1 MKHHY
6 PHSLLTLTWTLLGL
20 LLPLF
25 AFAQPEND
33 ECENSIEVI
42 DITNTCFEE
51 LYSNEGA
58 TPTGFTGGGGL
69 SNDGRDVWF
78 RFTALASDLTITVR
92 GGGEVGTTLDRPEVE
107 LFVDNGCEGSFNILE
122 SVVGDGAVAELYQGG
137 LFPGGTYLFRV
148 QGRNRAEGTFQLCI
162 NNYFPPEEP
171 GGDLVLASM
180 LCDKTPF
187 VIQLIDG
194 TGADPDEAAGTCL
207 DISGSGISS
216 EQSSTW
222 FTWIAE
228 NDGTLEFTLD
238 PLNPSDD
245 LDFVVYEL
253 PRGINDTR
261 DKEPL
266 RCMATACLGPTGLS
280 SASSDTVED
289 LGCDPGEDGFVRAID
304 MEEGKAYGLL
314 INNFSESGNGFSI
327 TFGGTGNFQGPEPAV
342 EAMID
347 GRVIV
352 SEEIC
357 AGEQVEFS
365 GANSSFILGEIVAYE
380 WIFGVGANP
389 ATGTGVN
396 PGVVTYDEPGTKSVV
411 LTITTDLGCKIS
423 EVREAV
429 VIVRPCCEE
438 DNFILGDASVTD
450 VVCGDQRGGIEFS
463 ATSNS
468 PIRSYEWND
477 GINLASRPNLEV
489 GEYIVTVTNL
499 ATCKDTFMYQVDSIP
514 PFTVDTILT
523 PPQCNG
529 GTDGAIE
536 LVVNSETPVTFVWAN
551 GRGTSNSINGLSV
564 GVYNATIVDA
574 NGCRDNYVI
583 DLKELELALDPVIEA
598 VTDPL
603 CFGGQG
609 SIEVDITNGTGPFQ
623 YNYNDGRGLIS
634 ANSLRNI
641 SADTYIVNV
650 EDANACKGVF
660 EFMVADPP
668 ALNLSLDA
676 ENISCSGQQDGRIDA
691 AVEGGTGDYNYDW
704 SNNQNRDSITNLTS
718 GTYTLTVTDEN
729 DCVITEMASIIEP
742 SDINLAI
749 ARILDARCFGEAS
762 GAVEIDVTGG
772 SPAFEYS
779 IDDGPFQDS
788 PILMDLAAETYA
800 ITVRD
805 SRGCSDDIE
814 ATVREPEELVVELF
828 SSTDVV
834 DLGRST
840 DLETAIQPAF
850 INVDYA
856 WSPPAL
862 VSCENCPS
870 PTVSPVLNTTF
881 IVTVTDEADCTATD
895 SLFLRVDPNRDI
907 FIPNAFSPGFD
918 GINDEFNLYG
928 GISAAEIS
936 EIRVFDRWG
945 NLIYTASGV
954 PLGNSGL
961 GWDGQYKGRDVP
973 SGVYAFYAKVLFI
986 DGAVVDYEGD
996 VTVLR

>member
-1 MKHHY
+1 MKHYYTH
-6 PHSLLTLTWTLLGL
+6 PILTLSWTLFGL
-20 LLPLF
+20 LLPIL
-25 AFAQPEND
+25 AFAQAAND
-33 ECENSIEVI
+33 ECENAIEVI

-51 LYSNEGA
+51 LYTNVGA
-58 TPTGFTGGGGL
+58 TPTGFTGAGSL

-92 GGGEVGTTLDRPEVE
+92 GGGEVGTTLERPEVE
-107 LFVDNGCEGSFNILE
+107 LFVDNGCEGTFNILE
-122 SVVGDGAVAELYQGG
+122 SVAGNGNVAELYQGG

-148 QGRNRAEGTFQLCI
+148 QGRSRAEGTFQLCI

-171 GGDLVLASM
+171 GGDLILASM

-207 DISGSGISS
+207 DIAGSGISS

-245 LDFVVYEL
+245 LDFVVFEL

-289 LGCDPGEDGFVRAID
+289 LGCDPGEDGFVSAIN

-347 GRVIV
+347 GRVIQ

-389 ATGTGVN
+389 ATGTGLD

-429 VIVRPCCEE
+429 VIVKPCCEE
-438 DNFILGDASVTD
+438 DNFILGDATVTD
-450 VVCGDQRGGIEFS
+450 VICGDQRGGIEFS

-468 PIRSYEWND
+468 PIRAYDWND
-477 GINLASRPNLEV
+477 GSNLASRPNLEV
-489 GEYIVTVTNL
+489 GEYIVTVTNF
-499 ATCKDTFMYQVDSIP
+499 ATCKDTFTYQVDSIP

-523 PPQCNG
+523 PPQCNE

-536 LVVNSETPVTFVWAN
+536 LVVTSETDVTFNWAN
-551 GRGTSNSINGLSV
+551 GRGTSNIIDGLSV
-564 GVYNATIVDA
+564 GVYSATIEDA
-574 NGCRDNYVI
+574 NGCLDNYVI
-583 DLKELELALDPVIEA
+583 DLKELQLELDPVIEA

-609 SIEVDITNGTGPFQ
+609 AIEVDISNGTGPFQ
-623 YNYNDGRGLIS
+623 YNWNDGRGLIG

-641 SADTYIVNV
+641 IADRYIVNV

-660 EFMVADPP
+660 EFIVVDPP
-668 ALNLSLDA
+668 ALNLSLTA
-676 ENISCSGQQDGRIDA
+676 ENISCSGQQDGRIA
-691 AVEGGTGDYNYDW
+691 AIVEGGTGNYNYAW
-704 SNNQNRDSITNLTS
+704 SNNQNRDSITNLTA
-718 GTYTLTVTDEN
+718 GTYNLTVTDEN
-729 DCVITEMASIIEP
+729 DCTITELASIIEP
-742 SDINLAI
+742 SDINLSI

-762 GAVEIDVTGG
+762 GSIQIDATGG

-779 IDDGPFQDS
+779 VDDDPFQDS
-788 PILMDLAAETYA
+788 PELMDLAAETYT

-805 SRGCSDDIE
+805 SRGCSDEIE
-814 ATVREPEELVVELF
+814 ATVREPEELLVELF
-828 SSTDVV
+828 SSTEVV

-840 DLETAIQPAF
+840 DLETAVQPAF
-850 INVDYA
+850 TNVDYA
-856 WSPPAL
+856 WSPPEL
-862 VSCENCPS
+862 VGCSNCPN

-895 SLFLRVDPNRDI
+895 SLFLRVDPNREI
-907 FIPNAFSPGFD
+907 FIPNVFSPGFD

-936 EIRVFDRWG
+936 EIRIFDRWG
-945 NLIYTASGV
+945 NLIYTATGV

-973 SGVYAFYAKVLFI
+973 KGVYVFYAKVLFI
-986 DGAVVDYEGD
+986 DGVVVDYEGD
-996 VTVLR
+996 ITVLR